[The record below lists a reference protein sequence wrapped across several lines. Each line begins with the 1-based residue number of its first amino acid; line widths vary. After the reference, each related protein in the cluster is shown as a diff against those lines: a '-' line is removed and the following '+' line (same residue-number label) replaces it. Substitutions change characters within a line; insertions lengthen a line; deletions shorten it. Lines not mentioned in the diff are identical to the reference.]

1 MSLYLEGKSCS
12 DLGVMPRYE
21 PPLPLCTALCDGEGA
36 GVGGGGGHGEAPGR
50 AAHVDSIIIPVQS
63 AYDFSVS
70 KLECDEVL
78 LNFAFEIDLRRYTLG
93 LSAHQVKVWF
103 ANRRTKERKRLSGA
117 GAE

>member
-1 MSLYLEGKSCS
+1 
-12 DLGVMPRYE
+12 
-21 PPLPLCTALCDGEGA
+21 
-36 GVGGGGGHGEAPGR
+36 
-50 AAHVDSIIIPVQS
+50 
-63 AYDFSVS
+63 
-70 KLECDEVL
+70 VL